1 MATEAL
7 EIISVEN
14 SKIEL
19 SSMPLKSSIVLKI
32 SHDASHNNAKDYI
45 RVVKHSTLDGIK
57 ELPHSYSDFKTFD
70 HLMFVDLK
78 TEYKNG
84 ELHISPIDMF
94 EESKAYSLYIGVGF
108 KTYSITKDERIS
120 SIELSNPTLIDGKTI
135 KIEALSAMSVIGGKS
150 TFIAKI
156 TSGTDVISNTIAIQA
171 GVPVVIL
178 NNSIVI
184 SDSKPI
190 AKGDSLEYS
199 ASITSM
205 LDKDYVLSF
214 KTATANKIEDINSEF
229 KSEVISRDDVV
240 NFFKNPFN
248 GNSSLPTTP
257 QPAQENPVSSVKLIH
272 PNKIVYE
279 FNESLDITT
288 VSENNIS
295 IDFSE
300 AFGNYT
306 LPRFGFYN
314 PDQKYIVN
322 ILFKKANKVMEIIIN
337 EDVDNEVP
345 DTDKYIIKGL

>member
-7 EIISVEN
+7 KIISVEN

-45 RVVKHSTLDGIK
+45 RIVKHSTLEGIK

-70 HLMFVDLK
+70 QLMFVDFK
-78 TEYKNG
+78 AEYKNG
-84 ELHISPIDMF
+84 ELHISPIGMF

-108 KTYSITKDERIS
+108 KTYSIVKDERIS
-120 SIELSNPTLIDGKTI
+120 SIDLSNPTLIDGKTV
-135 KIEALSAMSVIGGKS
+135 KIEALSAMSVVGGKS
-150 TFIAKI
+150 TFIAEV
-156 TSGTDVISNTIAIQA
+156 TSGADVISNTIAIQA
-171 GVPVVIL
+171 GVPVTIL

-184 SDSKPI
+184 SDSNPI

-199 ASITSM
+199 VSITSM
-205 LDKDYVLSF
+205 LDKDYILSF

-248 GNSSLPTTP
+248 GNNPLPTTP
-257 QPAQENPVSSVKLIH
+257 QPAQESPISSVNLIY
-272 PNKIVYE
+272 PNKIIYKFIE
-279 FNESLDITT
+279 PIDITT
-288 VSENNIS
+288 VNQGNIL
-295 IDFSE
+295 IEFSE

-314 PDQKYIVN
+314 PDQKYIIN
-322 ILFKKANKVMEIIIN
+322 ISFKKENKIMEIIIN
-337 EDVDNEVP
+337 EDVDKEVP